1 LGKQVKPINK
11 TMVKKVIKSEVNLY
25 NVSCG
30 IHQYFKVAKNEDEA
44 IKEVG
49 ETNHLQHLPFN
60 ALKIDLEGFIL
71 VKE

>member
-1 LGKQVKPINK
+1 MAKVVKPIIK
-11 TMVKKVIKSEVNLY
+11 PIVKKVTRIECNLY
-25 NVSCG
+25 IVSCG
-30 IHQYFKVAKNEDEA
+30 IHQYFKVAENEDVA

-49 ETNHLQHLPFN
+49 EFNHLEYLPFN